1 MQKIE
6 INTDEIQLDQ
16 LLKWAAIVNSG
27 GQVKFMI
34 EDEIIKLN
42 GVIVT
47 ARRKKI
53 RPGDVIEIAGEGSW
67 QIVKTQGE

>member
-1 MQKIE
+1 MQTIE

-53 RPGDVIEIAGEGSW
+53 KPGDIIEIDGEGSC
-67 QIVKTQGE
+67 QDVKKQGE

>member
-1 MQKIE
+1 MQTIE

-53 RPGDVIEIAGEGSW
+53 KPGDIFEFDGEGSW
-67 QIVKTQGE
+67 QVVKKQGE

>member
-42 GVIVT
+42 GEIVT

-67 QIVKTQGE
+67 QVVKKQGE

>member
-1 MQKIE
+1 
-6 INTDEIQLDQ
+6 
-16 LLKWAAIVNSG
+16 
-27 GQVKFMI
+27 MI

-67 QIVKTQGE
+67 QVVKKQGE

>member
-1 MQKIE
+1 
-6 INTDEIQLDQ
+6 
-16 LLKWAAIVNSG
+16 
-27 GQVKFMI
+27 MI

-53 RPGDVIEIAGEGSW
+53 KPGDIIEIDGEGSW
-67 QIVKTQGE
+67 QVVKKQGE

>member
-53 RPGDVIEIAGEGSW
+53 KPGDIIEIDGEGSW
-67 QIVKTQGE
+67 QVVKKQGE